1 MGLSLALSCSL
12 PLQVLAIPNV
22 ANTQVTGNIVT
33 IYNSDLNLNTHSKL
47 NVSAK
52 SNEIVREII
61 DITSMP
67 DLIEISTFNEQSNVE
82 VFTFRLENIKSAN
95 AMSENGLIS
104 IEQLIRT
111 DSNNPTTLPSENTDN
126 ENIAQTIKTND
137 EIETSDERIF
147 GADNP
152 VPNHDDHI
160 TQCGGVYYGPSGRE
174 TYYNLP
180 MDGVVAIMRDLG
192 YSEEEYP
199 YWVREDGAK
208 MFGDYI
214 MVAANLETRPK
225 GTILDCSLGKA
236 IVCDTGTFVKTYP
249 GQLDI
254 AVDW

>member
-1 MGLSLALSCSL
+1 M
-12 PLQVLAIPNV
+12 PNV

-33 IYNSDLNLNTHSKL
+33 AYNSDLNLNTHPRL
-47 NVSAK
+47 NVSAE
-52 SNEIVREII
+52 SNEIVREVI
-61 DITSMP
+61 DVTSMP
-67 DLIEISTFNEQSNVE
+67 DLIKALTLDEQSNVE
-82 VFTFRLENIKSAN
+82 VFTFKFENIESAN
-95 AMSENGLIS
+95 TMNENELIS

-111 DSNNPTTLPSENTDN
+111 DSGNPTTLPSENTDN
-126 ENIAQTIKTND
+126 ENIAQTIKTD
-137 EIETSDERIF
+137 DKIETSNERIF

-152 VPNHDDHI
+152 VPNHGDHI
-160 TQCGGVYYGPSGRE
+160 TQRGGVYYGPSGRE

-180 MDGVVAIMRDLG
+180 MDGVVALMRDLG

-236 IVCDTGTFVKTYP
+236 MVCDTGTFVETYP

>member
-1 MGLSLALSCSL
+1 MALSVALGCIL
-12 PLQVLAIPNV
+12 PLQVLAMPNV

-33 IYNSDLNLNTHSKL
+33 TYNSDLNLNTHSRL

-52 SNEIVREII
+52 SNEIVREAI

-67 DLIEISTFNEQSNVE
+67 DLIETLTFDEQSNVE
-82 VFTFRLENIKSAN
+82 VFTFKLENVRSAN
-95 AMSENGLIS
+95 TMNENELIS

-111 DSNNPTTLPSENTDN
+111 DSGNPTTLPSENTDN
-126 ENIAQTIKTND
+126 KNIAQTIETDDK
-137 EIETSDERIF
+137 IETSDERIF

-152 VPNHDDHI
+152 VPDHDNHI
-160 TQCGGVYYGPSGRE
+160 TQRGGVYYGPSGRE

-180 MDGVVAIMRDLG
+180 MDGVVELMRDLG

-199 YWVREDGAK
+199 YWVREDGVK

-236 IVCDTGTFVKTYP
+236 MVCDTGTFVETYP